1 MIRETEEPTRDAIP
15 EPMLSGY
22 RLQDSPRSREGASLL
37 FSALA
42 ADGGHVSVQVAAE
55 ASANRRGRAR
65 FRRLARTR
73 AELGHP
79 GLLGVREVGEEHG
92 RPFIAADRFPPRS
105 LSDVLRDGP
114 VGPATALALLK
125 PVADALDAAHGA
137 GLVHRTLS
145 AESVLLEGD
154 LPKLDLFGLFAIF
167 GQASSA
173 GVVRNDAHL
182 HYESPEVVRG
192 DEPDPASNVYSLTA
206 LLFHALTGR
215 QPFAHHDPVMIS
227 YGHLSQPPPKPSEHK
242 PELPAVLD
250 DLVQR
255 GMAKEPSERPE
266 SAGALI
272 ARAAT
277 LLRMAEA
284 TTPDVGPV
292 PRAAPRPAPKPEVA
306 AAAAP
311 APVAAAADTKAPPRR
326 RTASLAQRLVPL
338 WPLMV
343 VVLVAAAFGVL
354 LGMPGA
360 DSPRTSAT
368 ARSPQQTAV
377 ARLDEVRYR
386 LRDELS
392 LAATGAE
399 QADVADRL
407 AMAYGRTADALTAP
421 EVVAAAQRASAG
433 YARLAQAARDGEQ
446 HDYETARADVTVA
459 ESQFGTQLR

>member
-22 RLQDSPRSREGASLL
+22 RLEDSPRRREGGSLL

-42 ADGGHVSVQVAAE
+42 SDGGHVSVQVAAE

-73 AELGHP
+73 AELEHP
-79 GLLGVREVGEEHG
+79 GLIRVREVGEEHG
-92 RPFIAADRFPPRS
+92 RPYMATDRFPRRS

-125 PVADALDAAHGA
+125 PVADALDAAHAA
-137 GLVHRTLS
+137 GLVHRALS

-167 GQASSA
+167 GQASSGGA
-173 GVVRNDAHL
+173 VRSEAHL

-227 YGHLSQPPPKPSEHK
+227 YAHLSHPPPKPSEHK

-255 GMAKEPSERPE
+255 GMAKEPDERPE

-284 TTPDVGPV
+284 TTPDAGPE
-292 PRAAPRPAPKPEVA
+292 PKPTPKPEVA
-306 AAAAP
+306 AAAASVR
-311 APVAAAADTKAPPRR
+311 VAAAPDPKAPPRR
-326 RTASLAQRLVPL
+326 RRTPLAHRLLPL
-338 WPLMV
+338 WPLVV

-354 LGMPGA
+354 LGLPGA
-360 DSPRTSAT
+360 DSPRTADP

-386 LRDELS
+386 LRDELA
-392 LAATGAE
+392 LAAGASE
-399 QADVADRL
+399 QAAVADRL
-407 AMAYGRTADALTAP
+407 AMAYGRTADALTEP
-421 EVVAAAQRASAG
+421 EVVAAAQRASAA

-446 HDYETARADVTVA
+446 SDYDTARGDVAVA
-459 ESQFGTQLR
+459 ESQFGSQLR